1 VSAQHVVIIDAD
13 GNPPQP
19 VPYTL
24 TADPPEGGPWYAMPE
39 LQPTADRADEEA
51 AE

>member
-1 VSAQHVVIIDAD
+1 MTTHYLQVLDAE

-51 AE
+51 TE